1 MSDQTLFS
9 TSVHARTLPEHFQ
22 ALYGQISRGFDPLH
36 REAFLDVKVTA
47 AKDGYVL
54 LTVALPE
61 GMTRGF
67 MTFLDAM
74 HGLMRCADQQAAR
87 ALREA
92 APLDVQAMQ
101 QVEQLKGAF
110 RTTICTR
117 FDELSRQG
125 VTSSEAVKRINAEL
139 KADGHPWAGHEAV
152 RSILSTAGRFRK
164 KASPSPPKTGAVE

>member
-1 MSDQTLFS
+1 MNERLTFQA
-9 TSVHARTLPEHFQ
+9 HPLPDRFQ

-36 REAFLDVKVTA
+36 RDAFLDVKVTA

-74 HGLMRCADQQAAR
+74 HGLMRCADQQAIR

-92 APLDVQAMQ
+92 APLDVQALQ
-101 QVEQLKGAF
+101 HVEQQTAVF
-110 RTTICTR
+110 RTSICAR
-117 FDELSRQG
+117 FDDLARQG
-125 VTSSEAVKRINAEL
+125 VDASEAVKLINAEL

-164 KASPSPPKTGAVE
+164 KASPSPPKTGAVG

>member
-1 MSDQTLFS
+1 MNERLTTQTHPL
-9 TSVHARTLPEHFQ
+9 TDRFQ

-36 REAFLDVKVTA
+36 QDAFLDVKVTT

-74 HGLMRCADQQAAR
+74 HGLMRCADQQAIR

-101 QVEQLKGAF
+101 QVEQRHAEF
-110 RTTICTR
+110 RTSICTR
-117 FDELSRQG
+117 FDELMNQG
-125 VTSSEAVKRINAEL
+125 VNGTEAVKRINAEL

-164 KASPSPPKTGAVE
+164 KTYFSTTKTGAVK

>member
-1 MSDQTLFS
+1 MTGCPSRL
-9 TSVHARTLPEHFQ
+9 HPLPDRLQ

-36 REAFLDVKVTA
+36 RDAFLDVKVTA

-74 HGLMRCADQQAAR
+74 HGLMRCADQQAMR

-101 QVEQLKGAF
+101 QAEQRATDF
-110 RTTICTR
+110 RTTICAR
-117 FDELSRQG
+117 YDELAGQG
-125 VTSSEAVKRINAEL
+125 VAAAEAVKRINAEL
-139 KADGHPWAGHEAV
+139 KAQGHPWAGHEAV
-152 RSILSTAGRFRK
+152 RTILSAAGRFRK
-164 KASPSPPKTGAVE
+164 RASPSPPKPGAAR